1 MNKLIY
7 NEKKERQIIFSK
19 LKERI
24 LKSIEKN
31 NKLNAKLIEEKGED
45 NLLKIINNNNL
56 SLQEMFEQFFNNS
69 KNKNDIEEQYCYM
82 RILYSYL
89 TQLLSKNNIMILK
102 DDILL
107 IDDQQNNNLNQIG
120 IKEENDL
127 SPLNNLKIELSIK
140 NDRKYH
146 KIYSLFK
153 SIIKNNDKNVLD
165 EFKKII
171 GNNSYDNYIM
181 FRKNKSITEMEI
193 YKTENYS
200 IFFRRKNKNI
210 LFTLRK
216 KIVSDLNV

>member
-56 SLQEMFEQFFNNS
+56 SLQEMFEQFFNTS

-200 IFFRRKNKNI
+200 IIFRRKKNNI

-216 KIVSDLNV
+216 KIISD